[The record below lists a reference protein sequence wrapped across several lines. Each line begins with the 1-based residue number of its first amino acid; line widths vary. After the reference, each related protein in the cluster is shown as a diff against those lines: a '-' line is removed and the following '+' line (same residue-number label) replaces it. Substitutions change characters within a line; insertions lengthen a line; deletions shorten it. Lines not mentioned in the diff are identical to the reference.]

1 MGTTVRP
8 PEKRGYL
15 SEMQS
20 ALSGQTGI
28 QGQLLSA
35 EQQYTPQWQAFQQ
48 QALQGQMGT
57 LGNLYGSAI
66 PQSQALQGQMLA
78 SQGELYGQVGGYA
91 RNAYNATLDPTTA
104 GLYST
109 MAQQAQEGLASGGQL
124 TEQQQ
129 RMAQGSARAAM
140 AARGM
145 QFGNQAIAG
154 EVLNAY
160 NLSNQRQQ
168 QAQAYAGQVYGIGQQ
183 NAAQAMSMYGQPLM
197 NQMGAVSAPAMIGQA
212 QQMYGG
218 LGAKLFS
225 PENQYNAELIS
236 ANQQNEMSAKMA
248 TAQAKAGLWSGAM
261 GMVGQGAS
269 GTNFAGC
276 WVAREVYGNDN
287 PKWTMFREWLDTE
300 APRWLHKLYNEEGER
315 FAEFISNKPMLKTVI
330 RAMMDVVVDKQIKQV
345 SILSS

>member
-1 MGTTVRP
+1 
-8 PEKRGYL
+8 
-15 SEMQS
+15 MQS
-20 ALSGQTGI
+20 SLRGQVGI
-28 QGQLLSA
+28 QEELLSA
-35 EQQYTPQWQAFQQ
+35 EQQYTPKWQAQQQ
-48 QALQGQMGT
+48 QALMGSMGT

-91 RNAYNATLDPTTA
+91 RNAYQQTLDPTTA

-109 MAQQAQEGLASGGQL
+109 MAQQAQQGLANGGQL
-124 TEQQQ
+124 SDQQMQ
-129 RMAQGSARAAM
+129 MAQQSARAAM
-140 AARGM
+140 ASRGM

-183 NAAQAMSMYGQPLM
+183 NAQQAMSMYGQPLM
-197 NQMGAVSAPAMIGQA
+197 TQMGAVSAPAMISGGQ
-212 QQMYGG
+212 QLYGG

-248 TAQAKAGLWSGAM
+248 TSQARAGLWSAGIKAF
-261 GMVGQGAS
+261 GDITSAKLGQ
-269 GTNFAGC
+269 T
-276 WVAREVYGNDN
+276 
-287 PKWTMFREWLDTE
+287 
-300 APRWLHKLYNEEGER
+300 
-315 FAEFISNKPMLKTVI
+315 
-330 RAMMDVVVDKQIKQV
+330 
-345 SILSS
+345 

>member
-1 MGTTVRP
+1 MGTTVKAP
-8 PEKRGYL
+8 AARGYL

-48 QALQGQMGT
+48 QALMGSMGT
-57 LGNLYGSAI
+57 LNNLYGSAI

-124 TEQQQ
+124 TDQQM
-129 RMAQGSARAAM
+129 RIAQQSSRAAM
-140 AARGM
+140 SARGM

-183 NAAQAMSMYGQPLM
+183 NAQQAMGMYGTPLM
-197 NQMGAVSAPAMIGQA
+197 NQMGAVSAPAMISGGQ
-212 QQMYGG
+212 QLYGG
-218 LGAKLFS
+218 LGAKLFQ
-225 PENQYNAELIS
+225 PESQYNAALIS
-236 ANQQNEMSAKMA
+236 ANQQNEMQAKLA
-248 TAQAKAGLWSGAM
+248 TSQAKAGMISGALGAAGSIVG
-261 GMVGQGAS
+261 GMAQG
-269 GTNFAGC
+269 GTGFFG
-276 WVAREVYGNDN
+276 
-287 PKWTMFREWLDTE
+287 P
-300 APRWLHKLYNEEGER
+300 
-315 FAEFISNKPMLKTVI
+315 
-330 RAMMDVVVDKQIKQV
+330 
-345 SILSS
+345 

>member
-1 MGTTVRP
+1 MGTTVDAP
-8 PEKRGYL
+8 AARGYL

-28 QGQLLSA
+28 QPQLLSA
-35 EQQYTPQWQAFQQ
+35 ERQYTPEWQAFQQ
-48 QALQGQMGT
+48 QALMGSMGT
-57 LGNLYGSAI
+57 LNNLYGSAI

-78 SQGELYGQVGGYA
+78 SQGQLYGQVGGYA
-91 RNAYNATLDPTTA
+91 RNAYQQTLDPTTA

-124 TEQQQ
+124 TDQQM
-129 RMAQGSARAAM
+129 RIAQQSSRAAM
-140 AARGM
+140 ASRGM

-183 NAAQAMSMYGQPLM
+183 NAQQAMGMYGTPLM
-197 NQMGAVSAPAMIGQA
+197 NQMGAVSAPAMISGGQ
-212 QQMYGG
+212 QLYGG

-248 TAQAKAGLWSGAM
+248 TSQARAGMWSGAM
-261 GMVGQGAS
+261 DMVGNIAKGS
-269 GTNFAGC
+269 GSC

-287 PKWTMFREWLDTE
+287 PRWLMFREWLDTE
-300 APRWLHKLYNEEGER
+300 APKWLHKLYNQEGER
-315 FAEFISNKPMLKTVI
+315 FAEFISNKPILKTII
-330 RAMMDVVVDKQIKQV
+330 RSMMDVVVDRQIKQV
-345 SILSS
+345 TANAS